1 MPAAKAR
8 RQSVKRYRRNGSVRT
23 ETRSSISKALRTL
36 DAGEAS
42 DAATTVHAAISTIDR
57 AVRKGV
63 LHKNAGAR
71 RKSRLSSR
79 LNKLQDA

>member
-36 DAGEAS
+36 QAGQVAES
-42 DAATTVHAAISTIDR
+42 ENTVQAAISTIDR

-63 LHKNAGAR
+63 LHRNAAAR
-71 RKSRLSSR
+71 RKSRLASR
-79 LNKLQDA
+79 FNKLLEA

>member
-23 ETRSSISKALRTL
+23 ATRSSINKALRTL
-36 DAGEAS
+36 EAGEAS

-63 LHKNAGAR
+63 LHMNAGAR

-79 LNKLQDA
+79 LNKLQNA